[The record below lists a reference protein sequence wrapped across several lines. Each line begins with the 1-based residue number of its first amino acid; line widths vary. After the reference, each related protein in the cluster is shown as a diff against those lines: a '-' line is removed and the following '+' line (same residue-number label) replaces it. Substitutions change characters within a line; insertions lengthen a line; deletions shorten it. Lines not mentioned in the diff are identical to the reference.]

1 MMALR
6 DGSIVRRL
14 AAFAS
19 AGLLL
24 QVGGCGVNLSETMQT
39 LLLTTV
45 NNLIASA
52 VFGAFNLPEPSGFGF

>member
-1 MMALR
+1 MMAGR
-6 DGSIVRRL
+6 NGSIVRRL

-24 QVGGCGVNLSETMQT
+24 QAAGCSVNLSETIQT

>member
-1 MMALR
+1 MAGR

-24 QVGGCGVNLSETMQT
+24 QAGGCSVNLSETIQT
-39 LLLTTV
+39 LLLATV

-52 VFGAFNLPEPSGFGF
+52 VFGAFNLPEPSSFGF

>member
-1 MMALR
+1 MMAGR

-24 QVGGCGVNLSETMQT
+24 QVGGCGVNLTETMQT
-39 LLLTTV
+39 LLLTTL